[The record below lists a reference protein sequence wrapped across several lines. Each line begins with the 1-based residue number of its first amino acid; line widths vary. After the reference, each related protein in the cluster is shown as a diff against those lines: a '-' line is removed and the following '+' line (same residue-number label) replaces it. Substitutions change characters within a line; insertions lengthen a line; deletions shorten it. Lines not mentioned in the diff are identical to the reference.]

1 MSLRDHSFAHTGLKI
16 VSVALAVL
24 LWMMV
29 SSQRASVE
37 RGLRIPL
44 ELQNL
49 PENLEMVEP
58 PQESVDVRVRGTADA
73 LGRIAPGDLVA
84 AVDLSAAQPGR
95 RLFHLSTE
103 RVKAPFAVVV
113 TQVTPSSVA
122 IRFEPS
128 ATRIVPVMPSV
139 EGEPA
144 PGFIVGKISADP
156 PTVEIVGPESLLRRV
171 TEAITEPLWVG
182 SARADVRSSVI
193 VGVADEGVRL
203 KSAKTAV
210 VSVAIVPAPEERQLS
225 AVAGARHGIWPTGL
239 RATITPPLVKVRVRG
254 TKEAIAKIRDASIVA
269 YVDLEGIGRGDYG
282 LPVRLEPTADVGVDQ
297 LDPTIVEH
305 SRRMTHALFGTDGIR
320 GTAGTFPL
328 DVQTVRRVGA
338 ALVKAL
344 PHADAKLL
352 IGRDTRESGSL
363 DRARAGAR
371 RAARG
376 RERSEHRRRRRPRP
390 WPI

>member
-1 MSLRDHSFAHTGLKI
+1 MSLQDHSFAHTGLKL

-84 AVDLSAAQPGR
+84 AIDLSTAQPGR
-95 RLFHLSTE
+95 RLFHLSAE
-103 RVKAPFAVVV
+103 RVKAPFAVAV

-128 ATRIVPVMPSV
+128 ATRIVPVIPAV

-156 PTVEIVGPESLLRRV
+156 PMVEIVGPESILRRV
-171 TEAITEPLWVG
+171 TEAITEPVWVG
-182 SARADVRSSVI
+182 TATSDVRGTAI

-203 KSAKTAV
+203 KSVKTATV
-210 VSVAIVPAPEERQLS
+210 AIAIVPAPEERQLS
-225 AVAGARHGIWPTGL
+225 GVPVQVRNLGAGM
-239 RATITPPLVKVRVRG
+239 RATITPPSVRVRVRG
-254 TKEAIAKIRDASIVA
+254 TKESISKIRSTSVVA
-269 YVDLEGIGRGDYG
+269 YVDLGGIVRGDYG
-282 LPVRLEPTADVGVDQ
+282 LPVRLEPTAGVGVDQ
-297 LDPTIVEH
+297 LEPTIVSIHVE
-305 SRRMTHALFGTDGIR
+305 
-320 GTAGTFPL
+320 
-328 DVQTVRRVGA
+328 
-338 ALVKAL
+338 
-344 PHADAKLL
+344 
-352 IGRDTRESGSL
+352 
-363 DRARAGAR
+363 
-371 RAARG
+371 
-376 RERSEHRRRRRPRP
+376 
-390 WPI
+390 

>member
-58 PQESVDVRVRGTADA
+58 PQEAVDVRVRGTADA

-84 AVDLSAAQPGR
+84 AVDLSTAQPGR
-95 RLFHLSTE
+95 RLFHLSPE

-113 TQVTPSSVA
+113 TQVTPSAVA

-128 ATRIVPVMPSV
+128 ATRIVPVVPSV

-156 PTVEIVGPESLLRRV
+156 ATVEIVGPESLLRRV

-182 SARADVRSSVI
+182 SAKADVTSTVI

-210 VSVAIVPAPEERQLS
+210 VSVAIVPAPAERQLS
-225 AVAGARHGIWPTGL
+225 SVAVRARNLGAGL
-239 RATITPPLVKVRVRG
+239 RVTITPPSVSVRVRG

-282 LPVRLEPTADVGVDQ
+282 LPVRLEPAADVGVDQ
-297 LDPTIVEH
+297 LEPTVVGIHVE
-305 SRRMTHALFGTDGIR
+305 
-320 GTAGTFPL
+320 
-328 DVQTVRRVGA
+328 
-338 ALVKAL
+338 
-344 PHADAKLL
+344 
-352 IGRDTRESGSL
+352 
-363 DRARAGAR
+363 
-371 RAARG
+371 
-376 RERSEHRRRRRPRP
+376 
-390 WPI
+390 